1 MKKIIR
7 KSKINSRGRIKR
19 DTKKKK
25 WILEPLSYEKEL
37 MSGEAIESKVVTC
50 CGPGCCQ

>member
-1 MKKIIR
+1 MRKINE
-7 KSKINSRGRIKR
+7 KSKANNGRKAKR
-19 DTKKKK
+19 NGKK

-37 MSGEAIESKVVTC
+37 MSGETIESRVVTC